1 MSNFISDGHGTDT
14 GDMLIFSNWSLCPS
28 LVWPIHLLKNWFYSV
43 TWRATPKMCLQIQ
56 FIANKTSSL
65 LFRQLLRLK
74 PIPLLHLKPVII
86 FVASLDQRGPINL
99 DISVWSKRS
108 DGMKRPEK
116 LLRFVHL
123 FGWMRYIWNI
133 LYCIIFPYQ
142 WKGFKLKATPHSF
155 QFHILSTRVK
165 YW

>member
-1 MSNFISDGHGTDT
+1 MSKFGLTYPFIKKTDFT
-14 GDMLIFSNWSLCPS
+14 RSPDEQHPKCVCRLSL
-28 LVWPIHLLKNWFYSV
+28 
-43 TWRATPKMCLQIQ
+43 LQI
-56 FIANKTSSL
+56 K
-65 LFRQLLRLK
+65 RLVYFFGSYY
-74 PIPLLHLKPVII
+74 IWRLPLLHLKPKII

-142 WKGFKLKATPHSF
+142 WKVFELKATPHSF
-155 QFHILSTRVK
+155 QFHILSTRVI
-165 YW
+165 YWQLGFS